1 WWFRI
6 GAALALGLFI
16 AAFIRR
22 REAAARAERAAK
34 EEFSRLL
41 IESQERERRR
51 LAGELHDG
59 LGQELLIVKN
69 RALLAMRDT
78 DGDRVRE
85 QLDCISDLVTGSLK
99 SIRELAHNLT
109 PHQLDHLGISAALEA
124 MVEAVAD
131 TSGIALD
138 ARIESVDGL
147 LPAAAE

>member
-1 WWFRI
+1 TRRVAYYPRLPPGSYRFTVRAANRNGQWGEISGVVRLRVVPPYWSTWWFRI

-85 QLDCISDLVTGSLK
+85 QLDCISDLVTG
-99 SIRELAHNLT
+99 
-109 PHQLDHLGISAALEA
+109 
-124 MVEAVAD
+124 
-131 TSGIALD
+131 
-138 ARIESVDGL
+138 
-147 LPAAAE
+147 